1 MPFILN
7 CQSSIVLDSLEK
19 DTIVLVPISLDHDSI
34 MHKYGKHLFLI
45 PPPPP
50 PSVVIRDFLIKQYEF
65 GQLVSVS
72 KCKEY
77 YPDSCIL
84 YFFNESGDTIQ
95 VYNESRKELISY
107 CIEEEDRVPVKIYS
121 NQDSSYTFPDRPPMF
136 KGGKKVLKNFVDQ
149 HIHYPTDAWQHD
161 ITGMIS
167 VSMKID
173 TMGHLSS
180 YHLINR
186 VYPSLDAEASR
197 ICRIIPDTWIPAL
210 VRGKKVESEYILNV
224 NFDLR

>member
-1 MPFILN
+1 MNQEIPSRFIMNPERINFILHRRRG
-7 CQSSIVLDSLEK
+7 S
-19 DTIVLVPISLDHDSI
+19 
-34 MHKYGKHLFLI
+34 GA
-45 PPPPP
+45 
-50 PSVVIRDFLIKQYEF
+50 
-65 GQLVSVS
+65 
-72 KCKEY
+72 CK
-77 YPDSCIL
+77 
-84 YFFNESGDTIQ
+84 
-95 VYNESRKELISY
+95 
-107 CIEEEDRVPVKIYS
+107 KIYS

-210 VRGKKVESEYILNV
+210 VRGKKWSRSI
-224 NFDLR
+224 F